1 MTAGYSSSYNS
12 TTGTLTITATSAQS
26 VANWQTVLRTVTYQD
41 SATSDPHLD
50 IREITFTLD
59 SITSAGK
66 TVTPVLPVDS
76 AMQTQIVNALTVV
89 GSIGTA
95 IDGLGTTPLSTDTTT
110 VPYAGNT
117 ISGLLYPTTL
127 SDSVQPTGIGAYLQ
141 LASTAS
147 TYFAGVGTITDLT
160 GLATALTTKLQSLVP
175 GTNPLLNVSTTFT
188 EPADS
193 DARSLSMVV
202 TIANAKGSTQ
212 TLDLS
217 SLQTDLGITFP
228 GGPTVTV
235 GGGAD
240 IQFTISLNL
249 QGHTYGG
256 RLPRRM

>member
-1 MTAGYSSSYNS
+1 MPSPSS
-12 TTGTLTITATSAQS
+12 APSARRSIVS
-26 VANWQTVLRTVTYQD
+26 V
-41 SATSDPHLD
+41 
-50 IREITFTLD
+50 
-59 SITSAGK
+59 
-66 TVTPVLPVDS
+66 
-76 AMQTQIVNALTVV
+76 
-89 GSIGTA
+89 
-95 IDGLGTTPLSTDTTT
+95 TPLSTDTTA

-127 SDSVQPTGIGAYLQ
+127 SDSVQPTGIGTYLQ
-141 LASTAS
+141 LAGTAT
-147 TYFAGVGTITDLT
+147 TYFAGAGTITNLA
-160 GLATALTTKLQSLVP
+160 GLAAALTTELKSLVP

-188 EPADS
+188 EPADT
-193 DARSLSMVV
+193 DARSLSLVV

-228 GGPTVTV
+228 GGPVVTV

-256 RLPRRM
+256 ALAESDVTLTLTG